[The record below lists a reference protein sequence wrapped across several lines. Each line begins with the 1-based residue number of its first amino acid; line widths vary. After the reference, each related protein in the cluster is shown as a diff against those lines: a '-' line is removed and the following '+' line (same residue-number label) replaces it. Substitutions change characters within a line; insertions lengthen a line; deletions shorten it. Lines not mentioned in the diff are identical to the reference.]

1 MVHNLAGRKKIYVS
15 FSTNFFSRPPR
26 VDTRQEEWLASYH
39 IFPQT
44 ICASLG
50 RHASSTK
57 AACKG
62 GVPRGHVHT
71 DGLNEK
77 PHLGAFHPLS
87 RDKSCWGS
95 MMQYNPVH
103 LREAFE
109 RRKIAHMLHA
119 SLPAYPERPSLGG
132 TYSTIFSE
140 WEITL
145 PEVEGKFPIK
155 QKTLCS
161 QPQAH
166 VTLSKPRVSRM
177 LLFLTLSTGHTV
189 ACNTSN
195 DNNAVFPFQQ
205 GSLS

>member
-1 MVHNLAGRKKIYVS
+1 MVHNLAGRKKIYIS

-44 ICASLG
+44 TCASLG

-77 PHLGAFHPLS
+77 PHLFRAFHPLPQS
-87 RDKSCWGS
+87 RQSWWGS
-95 MMQYNPVH
+95 MMQYNLVH
-103 LREAFE
+103 LRKAFE

-177 LLFLTLSTGHTV
+177 LLFLTLSTGHTA
-189 ACNTSN
+189 AC
-195 DNNAVFPFQQ
+195 
-205 GSLS
+205 